1 MEYPKFKCLDND
13 VVIEY
18 NKEAQELYIAC
29 EGETVKT
36 VVGVVD
42 LKMALESW
50 NLCKV
55 ERSVRGNILVDQTL
69 PSEEVAEG

>member
-1 MEYPKFKCLDND
+1 MIFKCLDND

-18 NKEAQELYIAC
+18 NKKNEELYISC

-42 LKMALESW
+42 LKMALEKF
-50 NLCKV
+50 NLCEV
-55 ERSVRGNILVDQTL
+55 ERSVRGNILVDQSL
-69 PSEEVAEG
+69 PSEEVNAN

>member
-18 NKEAQELYIAC
+18 NKEAHELYIAC
-29 EGETVKT
+29 EGETTKI

-42 LKMALESW
+42 LKMALEKW

-55 ERSVRGNILVDQTL
+55 ERSVRGNILVNQTL

>member
-1 MEYPKFKCLDND
+1 MDYPKFKCLDND
-13 VVIEY
+13 VVLEY
-18 NKEAQELYIAC
+18 NKEAHELYIFC
-29 EGETVKT
+29 EGEKAKT

-55 ERSVRGNILVDQTL
+55 ERSIRGNILVDQTL
-69 PSEEVAEG
+69 PSEDAAKG